1 MADLPVMSGGT
12 RTEIAI
18 NLVRFFRALQSPFA
32 TLPSVRIDK
41 RKQSITKGWMS

>member
-1 MADLPVMSGGT
+1 MSEGT

-18 NLVRFFRALQSPFA
+18 NLVCFFPVLQSPFA

-41 RKQSITKGWMS
+41 RKKSITKGWTS